1 MVYCDWYVIKITM
14 INLNV
19 GEVTPITKGHYS
31 IFFLKFLI
39 FNFIL
44 NLTIATMKEN
54 DLNFG
59 HFH

>member
-1 MVYCDWYVIKITM
+1 MVYCDWYVINITM

-19 GEVTPITKGHYS
+19 GEVTPITKGHYN
-31 IFFLKFLI
+31 IFFLI